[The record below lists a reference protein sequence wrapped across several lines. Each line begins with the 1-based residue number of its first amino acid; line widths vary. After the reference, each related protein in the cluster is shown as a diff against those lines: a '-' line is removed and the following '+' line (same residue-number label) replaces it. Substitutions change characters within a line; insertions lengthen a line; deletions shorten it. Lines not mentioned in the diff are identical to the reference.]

1 MNAGPGGDLEG
12 LGPIRGAVEAAL
24 KRMSQE
30 QWTQRLNVKDGS
42 LWTSDPEKAKE
53 IAGWMGWLNVAGDI
67 AQELEQFTDL
77 QRDLEGEGYTQA
89 VLAGM
94 GGSSLCPD
102 VLRHTFETPD
112 GALTLDVL
120 DSTDPSTIAAVSS
133 RIDLGGTVFIISSKS
148 GGTTETLS
156 HFKLFHH
163 REHELDPEHA
173 GHHFIAITDEGSRLQ
188 ELAEANDFGWVFLN
202 PADIGGRYSALSY
215 FGMVPAAV
223 MGLSV
228 TRLLAGAQAMGLA
241 CRTEDPAR
249 NPGLFLGAVL
259 GTAATNGRD
268 KCTIVCSPRVATLGA
283 WLEQLLAESTGK
295 EGKGIVPVEGEPL
308 GAPDR
313 YGQDRLF
320 IHVRVEGDQD
330 SEQELAVEALRAA
343 GHPVLVLEMAD
354 TYDIGGEF
362 FCWEV
367 ATATAGAILG
377 INPFD
382 QPNVQ
387 ESKDN
392 TRAALERYRQT
403 GDFGIDLSAEPMQGA
418 EELLNTIKPGDYFA
432 ILAYTEPTPE
442 VDEALRRIRVA
453 IRDRFGVATTAG
465 YGPRYLHSTGQLHK
479 GGPNTG
485 VYLMLTDQRGED
497 IPIPGEDYGFKT
509 LVQAQWAGDLK
520 SLRDHGRRVAM
531 VPMSDDR
538 AVTLAQLLMLAEQI
552 PVSG

>member
-1 MNAGPGGDLEG
+1 VRASPGGDLEG

-24 KRMSQE
+24 TRMRQE

-42 LWTSDPEKAKE
+42 LWTADPDKARE

-77 QRDLEGEGYTQA
+77 QRDLEVEGYTLS

-102 VLRHTFETPD
+102 VLRHTFEPAE
-112 GALTLDVL
+112 GALALDVL
-120 DSTDPSTIAAVSS
+120 DSTDPSTIAAVLS
-133 RIDLGGTVFIISSKS
+133 RIDLARTVFMISSKS

-163 REHELDPEHA
+163 RELEFDPEHA
-173 GHHFIAITDEGSRLQ
+173 GHHFMAVTDEGSGLQ
-188 ELAEANDFGWVFLN
+188 QLAEEHDFGWVFLN
-202 PADIGGRYSALSY
+202 PPDIGGRYSALSY

-259 GTAATNGRD
+259 GAAAVSGRD
-268 KCTIVCSPRVATLGA
+268 KCTIVCSPRVATLGM

-295 EGKGIVPVEGEPL
+295 DGKGIVPVEGEPL
-308 GAPDR
+308 GPPDR
-313 YGQDRLF
+313 YGSDRLF
-320 IHVRVEGDQD
+320 VHVKVEGDHD
-330 SEQELAVEALRAA
+330 PGQEAALEALRAA
-343 GHPVLVLEMAD
+343 GLPVLQLEMAD
-354 TYDIGGEF
+354 RYDLGGEF
-362 FCWEV
+362 LCWEV
-367 ATATAGAILG
+367 ATAAAGAILG

-392 TRAALERYRQT
+392 TKAALERFVRS
-403 GDFGIDLSAEPMQGA
+403 GDFGVDLGGGDPHDELTRLQQSAR
-418 EELLNTIKPGDYFA
+418 PGDYFA
-432 ILAYTEPTPE
+432 VLAYTQPSPQVDAALEE
-442 VDEALRRIRVA
+442 VRMRERELLRI
-453 IRDRFGVATTAG
+453 ATTAG

-485 VYLMLTDQRGED
+485 IFLILSDNRDLD
-497 IPIPGEDYGFKT
+497 IPIPEEPYGFRT
-509 LVQAQWAGDLK
+509 LMRAQWVGDLQ
-520 SLRDHGRRVAM
+520 SLRNHGRRVAHLDLGPEPAAGLERVLEVM
-531 VPMSDDR
+531 R
-538 AVTLAQLLMLAEQI
+538 Q
-552 PVSG
+552 PV

>member
-1 MNAGPGGDLEG
+1 VRASPGTDLEG

-24 KRMSQE
+24 TRMRQE
-30 QWTQRLNVKDGS
+30 TWTQRLNVKDGS
-42 LWTSDPEKAKE
+42 LWTTDPEKARE

-77 QRDLEGEGYTQA
+77 QRDLEVEGYTLS

-102 VLRHTFETPD
+102 VLRHTFDPAE
-112 GALTLDVL
+112 GALALDVL
-120 DSTDPSTIAAVSS
+120 DSTDPSTIAAVLS
-133 RIDLGGTVFIISSKS
+133 RIDLARTVFIVSSKS

-163 REHELDPEHA
+163 RELEFDPEHA
-173 GHHFIAITDEGSRLQ
+173 GHHFMAITDEGSGLQ
-188 ELAEANDFGWVFLN
+188 RLAEKHDFGWVFLN

-259 GTAATNGRD
+259 GAAAVSGRD
-268 KCTIVCSPRVATLGA
+268 KCTIVCSPQVATLGM

-295 EGKGIVPVEGEPL
+295 DGKGIVPVEGEPL
-308 GAPDR
+308 GPPDR
-313 YGQDRLF
+313 YGSDRLF
-320 IHVRVEGDQD
+320 VHVKVEGDHD
-330 SEQELAVEALRAA
+330 PGQEAALEALRAA
-343 GHPVLVLEMAD
+343 GQPVLELEMAD
-354 TYDIGGEF
+354 RYDLGGEF
-362 FCWEV
+362 LCWEV
-367 ATATAGAILG
+367 ATAAAGAILG

-392 TRAALERYRQT
+392 TKAALERYMQT
-403 GDFGIDLSAEPMQGA
+403 GDFGIDLSADPMQGA
-418 EELLNTIKPGDYFA
+418 EVLLSTIQPGDYFA
-432 ILAYTEPTPE
+432 ILAYTQPTPE
-442 VDEALRRIRVA
+442 VDEAVRRIRVA

-479 GGPNTG
+479 GGPNSG

-497 IPIPGEDYGFKT
+497 IHIPGENYGFKT
-509 LVQAQWAGDLK
+509 LIQAQWAGDLK

-538 AVTLAQLLMLAEQI
+538 TDTLAQLLELVEQI

>member
-1 MNAGPGGDLEG
+1 VNAGPGGDLEG
-12 LGPIRGAVEAAL
+12 LGPIRGPAQAAL
-24 KRMSQE
+24 KRMREE

-42 LWTSDPEKAKE
+42 LWSSDPDKARE

-77 QRDLEGEGYTQA
+77 QRDLGSEGYNQA
-89 VLAGM
+89 VVAGM
-94 GGSSLCPD
+94 GGSSLFPD
-102 VLRHTFETPD
+102 VLRHTFESRD
-112 GALTLDVL
+112 DALGLDVL
-120 DSTDPSTIAAVSS
+120 DSTDPSTIAAMLS
-133 RIDLGGTVFIISSKS
+133 RIDLARTVLIISSKS

-163 REHELDPEHA
+163 REQEFDPEHS
-173 GHHFIAITDEGSRLQ
+173 GHHFIAITDEGSGLQ
-188 ELAEANDFGWVFLN
+188 KLAEANDFGWVFLN
-202 PADIGGRYSALSY
+202 PPDIGGRYSALSY
-215 FGMVPAAV
+215 FGMVPASV

-241 CRTEDPAR
+241 CRTEDPSH

-259 GTAATNGRD
+259 GAAATNGRD
-268 KCTIVCSPRVATLGA
+268 KCTIVCSPRVATLGM

-295 EGKGIVPVEGEPL
+295 DGKGIVPVEGEPL
-308 GAPDR
+308 GAPDS
-313 YGQDRLF
+313 YSSDRLF
-320 IHVRVEGDQD
+320 IHVRVEGDDDQ
-330 SEQELAVEALRAA
+330 EQVQALEAIRAA
-343 GHPVLVLEMAD
+343 GHPVLALEMAD

-362 FCWEV
+362 LCWEV
-367 ATATAGAILG
+367 ATAVAGALLG

-392 TRAALERYRQT
+392 TRAALERWRQT
-403 GDFGIDLSAEPMQGA
+403 GDFGIDLSADPMQGA
-418 EELLNTIKPGDYFA
+418 EELLNTIQPGDYFA
-432 ILAYTEPTPE
+432 ILAYTQPTAA

-453 IRDRFGVATTAG
+453 VRDRFGVATTVG

-485 VYLMLTDQRGED
+485 VYLMLTDQRGDD
-497 IPIPGEDYGFKT
+497 IPIPEEDYGFKT
-509 LVQAQWAGDLK
+509 LIQAQWAGDLK

-538 AVTLAQLLMLAEQI
+538 EVTLTRLLELAEQI